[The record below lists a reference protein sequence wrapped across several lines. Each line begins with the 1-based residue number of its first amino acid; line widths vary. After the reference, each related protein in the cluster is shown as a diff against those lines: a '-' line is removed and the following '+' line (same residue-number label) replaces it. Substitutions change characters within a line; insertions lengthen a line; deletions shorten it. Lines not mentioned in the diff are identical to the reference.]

1 MTVSSDGSGNLR
13 SGVSLR
19 SADRDPRRFDSTIFH
34 GPVSERVHD
43 GMLAAGYE
51 RVSVEHATTV
61 YVRDRIAEARR
72 RLGRSAVVSIGERG
86 IELD

>member
-1 MTVSSDGSGNLR
+1 
-13 SGVSLR
+13 
-19 SADRDPRRFDSTIFH
+19 
-34 GPVSERVHD
+34 
-43 GMLAAGYE
+43 MLASGYE